1 MLKNFDWKKRAA
13 SVLTDEETEMAFMR
27 QAFVFLENRARPFI
41 QEPYFIGFE
50 IIDKNDANTNLAGIF
65 VFRVGT
71 ELFYAPCFYKNGEIK
86 GINLLYC
93 SKERMFKPLNQEWC
107 NFFIGKYASES
118 PAKIDANSQK
128 HQTRGINF
136 RDLAHPHYTKS
147 ASEETRR
154 VWGEMEIKLSEKQAS
169 ISDEKYLTKF
179 LKIAGTTGLK
189 SLLKGMETSMD
200 FADKLYAFYNE
211 DDWLNLDDIPNTE
224 KTAAVTEPESLIIH
238 SGEFNP
244 NSDVSME
251 EQFGFGY
258 SLEDNR
264 KNKSTVYLDRE
275 NYGEGITSP
284 GKYKVLGHDGS
295 WKELLVIPAKQIS
308 HDYDASCSE
317 LIAMCEHDVANQKLP
332 LSSNALGEAG
342 YNLKGDTRRTWFLL
356 VDPDNKQYK
365 VVYTN
370 EIFGH
375 YIEDLESNV
384 EVSSIKGSAPLAIFC
399 PKKNDHIKLI
409 ECKFKVEKDEELTK
423 LHFEAYGDKASIII
437 NPNVKCVDEALG
449 VYPEDSIF
457 LQLKGKSVDYEK
469 GRFTHS
475 LQFTPGS
482 DKTLNDFLL
491 NQGFEKVTVKKAHSR
506 FQISYKGQTSFE
518 LDKINTAVALAKE
531 FRIDGKE
538 AMTLVKHASES
549 TTPVSIL
556 VQFAPMQKEARITV
570 RNMPDLYNLHN
581 NLDFNVAQDRAE
593 SHIISTDHDGDAY
606 PTNRVGDKYEMDGMT
621 VVIETGTPEQI
632 YEMSSKTQSPE
643 LFDLGVVGT
652 LIKAYD
658 GSEVVDSFL
667 PDMNQGLD
675 KIGRLLFLLYWKP
688 EDFVESYGSDDIS
701 DLENSLVSNF
711 KSFGDLIL
719 GLMQQFKFE
728 DSANIQTLAT

>member
-50 IIDKNDANTNLAGIF
+50 IIEKNDANTNLAGIF

-93 SKERMFKPLNQEWC
+93 AKERMFKPLNQEWC

-136 RDLAHPHYTKS
+136 RDLAHPHYAKS
-147 ASEETRR
+147 ASADTRK
-154 VWGEMEIKLSEKQAS
+154 VWKEMEIKLSEKQAS

-179 LKIAGTTGLK
+179 LKVAGTTGMK
-189 SLLKGMETSMD
+189 SLLNGMEKSMD
-200 FADKLYAFYNE
+200 FADKLHSFYDE
-211 DDWLNLDDIPNTE
+211 DEWLNLDIPNTE
-224 KTAAVTEPESLIIH
+224 KTAAVTVPGSLILH
-238 SGEFNP
+238 AGEFNP
-244 NSDVSME
+244 NSDVSMD

-258 SLEDNR
+258 SLEDTR

-275 NYGEGITSP
+275 NYGEGITDP

-295 WKELLVIPAKQIS
+295 WKELLVIPVKHITYNRS
-308 HDYDASCSE
+308 GLASEPCTYHGDTPE
-317 LIAMCEHDVANQKLP
+317 KFP
-332 LSSNALGEAG
+332 LSSNTLEEAG
-342 YNLKGDTRRTWFLL
+342 YNLKGDTRYKTYLL
-356 VDPDNKQYK
+356 VDPESKKYK
-365 VVYTN
+365 TVHTN

-375 YIEDLESNV
+375 YISDLESNV
-384 EVSSIKGSAPLAIFC
+384 EVGSIKGSQPLAIFC
-399 PKKNDHIKLI
+399 ARNNDQLLLI
-409 ECKFKVEKDEELTK
+409 NRKFKVTKDEELTK
-423 LHFEAYGDKASIII
+423 LSVEAYGDKTTIII
-437 NPNVKCVDEALG
+437 NPNVKCVDLDLG
-449 VYPEDSIF
+449 VYPEDAIM
-457 LQLKGKSVDYEK
+457 LQLKGKPSEYASDE
-469 GRFTHS
+469 FESS
-475 LQFTPGS
+475 LEFNPGS

-491 NQGFEKVTVKKAHSR
+491 NQGFEKVTVKKAHDR
-506 FQISYKGQTSFE
+506 FQLRYKGQTSFE
-518 LDKINTAVALAKE
+518 LNNVNTAVALAKE

-538 AMTLVKHASES
+538 AMALVKHASEAS
-549 TTPVSIL
+549 APISIL
-556 VQFAPMQKEARITV
+556 VQKAPMQKEARITV
-570 RNMPDLYNLHN
+570 SNMPDLHNLHN
-581 NLDFNVAQDRAE
+581 NPDFNVTQDRAE
-593 SHIISTDHDGDAY
+593 SHIISTDHDGDPY
-606 PTNRVGDKYEMDGMT
+606 PTNRVGDKYEMDGMRVT
-621 VVIETGTPEQI
+621 IETGTPEQI
-632 YEMSSKTQSPE
+632 YEMSADIKSPE

-652 LIKAYD
+652 LIKTYD
-658 GSEVVDSFL
+658 GSEVVDAFM

-701 DLENSLVSNF
+701 DLENALVSNF
-711 KSFGDLIL
+711 KSFGELIL

-728 DSANIQTLAT
+728 DSANIQSLAT